1 MRLSTSLLWIDCTGA
16 LVAGIVVLTL
26 SGWLSTLYRL
36 PLGLVITMG
45 IANLVYGGFS
55 FSLARRRMRPRAL
68 LRVLVAANL
77 CWALFCA
84 MTTVMVAT
92 RASYFGLA
100 HLILEGMYVGGL
112 GMLEWT
118 HRVALETAA

>member
-1 MRLSTSLLWIDCTGA
+1 MRIAKSLLWIDCTGGV
-16 LVAGIVVLTL
+16 VAGVAVLTL

-36 PLGLVITMG
+36 PVDLVVTMG

-55 FSLARRRMRPRAL
+55 FSLARRRTRPRAL
-68 LRVLVAANL
+68 LLVLVAANL

-84 MTTVMVAT
+84 ITTVIVAT

-112 GMLEWT
+112 GMLEWK